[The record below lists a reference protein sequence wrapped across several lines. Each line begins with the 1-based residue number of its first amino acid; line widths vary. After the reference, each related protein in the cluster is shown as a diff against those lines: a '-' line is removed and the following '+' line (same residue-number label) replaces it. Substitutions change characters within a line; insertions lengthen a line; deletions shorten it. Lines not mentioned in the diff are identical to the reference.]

1 MKTLVMLSFLFLSF
15 NAFSED
21 GKKGDGQNFEKAKSM
36 MLENIEKRISNLQD
50 VKSCVSSASDKS
62 ALKECRKKMK
72 SMNTEMKGK
81 MKEMRKMKKE
91 RKQKRKGSDSD
102 DE

>member
-1 MKTLVMLSFLFLSF
+1 MLSFLFLSF

-50 VKSCVSSASDKS
+50 VKSCVSSTSDRS
-62 ALKECRKKMK
+62 ALDR
-72 SMNTEMKGK
+72 SVLDRSAT
-81 MKEMRKMKKE
+81 
-91 RKQKRKGSDSD
+91 SDRLASTGLYQ
-102 DE
+102 